1 MWLSIMIFQW
11 ILRFS
16 ILFNAYCLYCR
27 EDHAFVLSLILN
39 LILHQMQDYV
49 HRVGRTAR
57 AGQSG
62 YAVSF
67 VNQYESLWFK
77 MIEALLG
84 NSFPCCLSP
93 LHTWLEISFWSHHL
107 FSQERKFLSGR
118 QTPMR
123 SWYFVSVYPIQRGL
137 HWRYVLHGAINWK
150 CP

>member
-1 MWLSIMIFQW
+1 
-11 ILRFS
+11 
-16 ILFNAYCLYCR
+16 
-27 EDHAFVLSLILN
+27 N

-84 NSFPCCLSP
+84 NSFPCFLSP
-93 LHTWLEISFWSHHL
+93 LHT
-107 FSQERKFLSGR
+107 
-118 QTPMR
+118 
-123 SWYFVSVYPIQRGL
+123 
-137 HWRYVLHGAINWK
+137 
-150 CP
+150 